1 MVDRTAA
8 GLILAVV
15 ALLAPAPALALAA
28 EPDRRIWDAY
38 PLPAADDDATGR
50 VASQAPASE
59 MVAAPSDGVERLAVA
74 SVLALIAGGLTTW
87 LVSLRWP
94 HSRLA
99 TVRVPAARPR
109 AAPVRTPTPEPWV
122 HDVAPPAVE
131 PAVEPSAV
139 APRASPAPPDP
150 DRAWAAE
157 VGWHLVAGAAQ
168 FRVAARPVDGG
179 AEPVMLAASPALQ
192 WPPEGAHSVGA
203 LADAVRTLE
212 SALVSAGWTPRP
224 RGGAW
229 FAKRFAWQP
238 GATRNTVPPARTR
251 HRELYE
257 TEFARQVDRAE
268 RLRRT
273 IGARL
278 VDGQVAGSARE

>member
-8 GLILAVV
+8 GLVLAVA

-28 EPDRRIWDAY
+28 APEKRIWDAY
-38 PLPAADDDATGR
+38 PLPAPDDDAPGS
-50 VASQAPASE
+50 VVSQAPPGD
-59 MVAAPSDGVERLAVA
+59 MVGAPSDGVERLAVA

-99 TVRVPAARPR
+99 AVRVPAARPR
-109 AAPVRTPTPEPWV
+109 AAPVRPPAPELWV
-122 HDVAPPAVE
+122 HDVAPPVVELAAV
-131 PAVEPSAV
+131 AV
-139 APRASPAPPDP
+139 APRAPPAPPDR

-157 VGWHLVAGAAQ
+157 VGWHLVEGGAQ
-168 FRVAARPVDGG
+168 FRVAARPVEGG
-179 AEPVMLAASPALQ
+179 AEPVVLAASPALE
-192 WPPEGAHSVGA
+192 WPPEGAGSVGA

-212 SALVSAGWTPRP
+212 SALVAAGWTPLP
-224 RGGAW
+224 RGAAW
-229 FAKRFAWQP
+229 YAKRFAWQP
-238 GATRNTVPPARTR
+238 GAWRDTVPPARTR

-257 TEFARQVDRAE
+257 TEFARQVDRAA
-268 RLRRT
+268 RLRRA

-278 VDGQVAGSARE
+278 VDGHAAGSARE